1 MVDPP
6 LPRGLVRVRLSFQL
20 GGKPQS
26 NVLHFL
32 PPGGWSS
39 TADLAAFV
47 QVLAEWW
54 DEPGGPQASPSS
66 FQGSAANIVS
76 VLARYLPIP
85 EAGPEEWI
93 ASLAVLLALNGP
105 SPGVPSDSCPVL
117 HLDTSGDF
125 GPRTGRLYFCGLRA
139 DYLTGE
145 MQDRMVPNQADNLAA
160 TWAGLPAFLAY
171 AYAPGTPPT
180 WVVWRRSR
188 QVGGP
193 LAMPVVSTVTGVRI
207 RSLVLGSQRCRLSG
221 QRRHSRGD
229 P

>member
-6 LPRGLVRVRLSFQL
+6 LPRGLVRVRLSFDL
-20 GGKPQS
+20 GGKRQG

-47 QVLAEWW
+47 QVLAQWW
-54 DEPGGPQASPSS
+54 DEPGGPQAPPSS
-66 FQGSAANIVS
+66 FQASPVTIVNL
-76 VLARYLPIP
+76 LARYLPVP
-85 EAGPEEWI
+85 EAGPVEWI
-93 ASLAVLLALNGP
+93 ASLVAILALSGS

-117 HLDTSGDF
+117 RLDTSGDF
-125 GPRTGRLYFCGLRA
+125 GPRTGRLYFCGIRA

-145 MQDRMVPNQADNLAA
+145 VQDRMNPNQADNLAA
-160 TWAGLPAFLAY
+160 TFAGLPAFLTY
-171 AYAPGTPPT
+171 AYAPEPPPT

-207 RSLVLGSQRCRLSG
+207 PSLVLGSQRCRLSG
-221 QRRHSRGD
+221 QRRHSAGES
-229 P
+229 